1 MNDESYINNVTLQYL
16 LNPMLQS
23 KLNLHM
29 KNPDN
34 NLNKDI
40 LFYRRRICDLTKQM
54 CKGEFINP
62 SFKTNFL
69 NYVSFIIY
77 FLKQQDEKDFL
88 QKEYD
93 NLDIKVVKNED
104 QDPNNEELNS
114 QIPILPDSMEITD
127 VSNNLG
133 NDLLINKIAGD
144 FTLNKYVKKNKTKE
158 IDKVF
163 PQERCANLKDPI
175 LKRKGLKKKNI

>member
-23 KLNLHM
+23 KLNIHM
-29 KNPDN
+29 KKPDN

-104 QDPNNEELNS
+104 QDPNNELLENNN
-114 QIPILPDSMEITD
+114 IDIENIDI
-127 VSNNLG
+127 SNNLG
-133 NDLLINKIAGD
+133 NDLLINKIPGD

-158 IDKVF
+158 IDKVL